1 MMSKSAHL
9 TEDAAF
15 MSCDFDIRI
24 AVFKT
29 EGLLTLLDFTGFAKD
44 LAVGAELGQ
53 KSLTERLPLDRL
65 RLAHS
70 VISVC

>member
-1 MMSKSAHL
+1 MSESAHL

-15 MSCDFDIRI
+15 TSCDFDIRI

-44 LAVGAELGQ
+44 LAVGAKLGQ
-53 KSLTERLPLDRL
+53 KSLTESLPLDRL

-70 VISVC
+70 VISVG